1 MNEHNNTECLKLLN
15 DSVLDPNN
23 GKDKD
28 SFNHNIYAKL
38 LANIFN
44 PASGNDAGISVALFG
59 KWGQGKSSVVQMMES
74 LISDSK
80 TDVKPGIYK
89 ATAKVIWFNAWKT
102 RGDHVRRQLLLSI
115 IKGIESP
122 KYEEIS
128 RFVQPGNPL
137 VIRPY
142 CVQEQVN
149 KKTHWWVMTRDE
161 KLDPLICWAVGIG
174 LISVVAFIALFI
186 GNLDPKN
193 DWSDLCLGTILPFIG
208 ACMAVVYRW
217 FCNRKE
223 QLLTSAEPVSDSQRL
238 KYPDQFQRVFE
249 EELAEY
255 NKRDGTPIII
265 VVDDLDRCEASTV
278 VEALACIRQL
288 GGKPVYEK
296 EIADCRF
303 LVPCDESQV
312 LSALEKDG
320 HHKGYEKEDLLRKF
334 FDVII
339 RMDAFLPDDM
349 VSYATKMLQSCDGM
363 TDSDIDSIQ
372 ELIGAVCPRN
382 PRQVKKLINAYI
394 IFKAKTNYLQAEGV
408 LRTKDKLEF
417 FDKTSLL
424 VIALQETVPDVYE
437 KLTESTDEFDKFD
450 PEKSKERPLY
460 KLSESEE
467 RALNI
472 IRALEPISRSTFNLL
487 TRKGIPESLKE
498 IDNGPAIYDAF
509 LVGKADAFETEI
521 LKASK
526 VEALISWLKEH
537 RKPLTS
543 VAQFRNAL
551 PCLLKPDPLPP
562 WLSDVIDDYV
572 LNFKKLPE
580 AFRGFDGL
588 IDVAKKTNKLGQC
601 KRRIH
606 NVILTNLRHIEP
618 QKIFDSCELKVMLIL
633 CENLSDAA
641 RKIFS
646 QHLVPLFQT
655 HDAKVAQNC
664 LSAMKK
670 AMPDDYHGELL
681 PLALTIATD
690 CTWSIYNNLNLE
702 KNRGLHADLIAA
714 FVGEDESTTME
725 IICEL
730 FYQSGPLG
738 TPLNLKAGTPQK
750 GEHEALFTLS
760 KIARNLTESNVQKL
774 YDKLNPWLKNQPDI
788 ADIKDICNILSH
800 IWTSLSEKQIDEFVT
815 NNTERILYTNSIDW
829 FLTLVDSGKR
839 DTQTENAIYA
849 YFCKKVFYRVNE
861 IRLTNNTFDEA
872 TKKLLKGMAEQK
884 WPIAKEAD
892 ALFDTAIKTKV
903 GDKSSWE
910 LWSNA
915 LWPLVAYD
923 HPKTEQAVREKI
935 KQKQLLDQLIP
946 FAVETICNK
955 QVSWT
960 LATTLKEYFLAEPN
974 TLNKYFVSMFKGQT
988 ISDTEQIIKLIVDD
1002 LSAKKIEL
1010 SQAQVDL
1017 LTNNCS
1023 CMTPDTKAY
1032 FEKYLRVQYLQK
1044 DDINRIPNGVK
1055 YLQKLVP
1062 LGTETLDLIRKIATE
1077 QDKQLSAE
1085 TKAIVKDILGD
1096 EVIELTTSAKP

>member
-1 MNEHNNTECLKLLN
+1 MNEQNNTDCLKLLN
-15 DSVLDPNN
+15 DSVLDLKN

-80 TDVKPGIYK
+80 TEGKAESYK

-186 GNLDPKN
+186 GNLNPKN

-255 NKRDGTPIII
+255 KKRDGTPIII

-288 GGKPVYEK
+288 GGKPIYEST
-296 EIADCRF
+296 IADCRF

-363 TDSDIDSIQ
+363 TDADIDSIQ

-394 IFKAKTNYLQAEGV
+394 IFKAKTNYLQAEGL

-437 KLTESTDEFDKFD
+437 KITESTDELDKFD

-467 RALNI
+467 RALII

-498 IDNGPAIYDAF
+498 IENGPTIYDAF

-521 LKASK
+521 LKTSK

-537 RKPLTS
+537 RKTLTS

-572 LNFKKLPE
+572 TNFKKLPE
-580 AFRGFDGL
+580 ALYGYDGL
-588 IDVAKKTNKLGQC
+588 LDVAKKTKTLGHC
-601 KRRIH
+601 KRKIH
-606 NVILTNLRHIEP
+606 NTVINNFRNTKSNHLYQN
-618 QKIFDSCELKVMLIL
+618 ELKAIFLFGD
-633 CENLSDAA
+633 ELSDAA
-641 RKIFS
+641 KTL
-646 QHLVPLFQT
+646 LVNTLIPLINGENNAQT
-655 HDAKVAQNC
+655 EAQLTALRNA
-664 LSAMKK
+664 LTGNDSVNI
-670 AMPDDYHGELL
+670 PQ
-681 PLALTIATD
+681 LALTIATK
-690 CTWSIYNNLNLE
+690 CTWSIYNTNEPE
-702 KNRGLHADLIAA
+702 KNKGVHSDLIAA
-714 FVGEDESTTME
+714 FVGEDEETTSNIAE
-725 IICEL
+725 EL
-730 FYQSGPLG
+730 FAPNGPLG
-738 TPLNLKAGTPQK
+738 TLFNFKAGNSPK
-750 GEHEALFTLS
+750 GEREALRTLA
-760 KIARNLTESNVQKL
+760 KIAKNLTGIHIQKL
-774 YDKLNPWLKNQPDI
+774 FEKLFPWLKLQPDVTDYKSI
-788 ADIKDICNILSH
+788 CDIMSH
-800 IWTSLSEKQIDEFVT
+800 IWTSMTEKQIDEFVIHNTDRVLNT
-815 NNTERILYTNSIDW
+815 NTTDW
-829 FLTLVDSGKR
+829 FLNFVDSGNQG
-839 DTQTENAIYA
+839 TNSEVQIYS
-849 YFCKKVFYRVNE
+849 YFCKKVLNRLNE
-861 IRLTNNTFDEA
+861 IRLMNNTFDEA

-884 WPIAKEAD
+884 WPIVKEAD
-892 ALFDTAIKTKV
+892 ALFEAAIRSKV
-903 GDKSSWE
+903 GDKPSWE
-910 LWSNA
+910 LWSSA
-915 LWPLVAYD
+915 FWPLVQNY
-923 HPKTEQAVREKI
+923 HPLTEQAIIDKI
-935 KQKQLLDQLIP
+935 QNNGISEILIP
-946 FAVETICNK
+946 FAVESLCKRKLTSSLRIALKQLFCANPNIISNASFNK
-955 QVSWT
+955 
-960 LATTLKEYFLAEPN
+960 LLGATDVEGVGL
-974 TLNKYFVSMFKGQT
+974 V
-988 ISDTEQIIKLIVDD
+988 IDLIVDD
-1002 LSAKKIEL
+1002 LISGKTKLDEPRIEFLVNNFGLAKKE
-1010 SQAQVDL
+1010 
-1017 LTNNCS
+1017 
-1023 CMTPDTKAY
+1023 TKSRIMD
-1032 FEKYLRVQYLQK
+1032 FIRIHYLQDSNQATFLK
-1044 DDINRIPNGVK
+1044 GVYYVSLIKQPPSDVVQQVKERAAELWPAIP
-1055 YLQKLVP
+1055 
-1062 LGTETLDLIRKIATE
+1062 
-1077 QDKQLSAE
+1077 DKQRQV
-1085 TKAIVKDILGD
+1085 IVAVLGND
-1096 EVIELTTSAKP
+1096 MIIPG